1 MMSTWYT
8 WESKEK
14 MKINAGHVC
23 VLYFLQWVY
32 TSSAEAKHLSTC
44 AHTWMRTPLLLFS
57 QCMPRECYIAFFKP
71 NHNHL
76 SLEGRREAFKNTTL
90 LIPLL
95 LLPSLEW
102 WLAAQTLQFHCLGSS
117 PDCTAYM
124 MCDLI

>member
-1 MMSTWYT
+1 MV
-8 WESKEK
+8 
-14 MKINAGHVC
+14 HVGIKGENEDKCRAC
-23 VLYFLQWVY
+23 VCFVFTFSGSIPPVQR
-32 TSSAEAKHLSTC
+32 LSTFLH
-44 AHTWMRTPLLLFS
+44 AHTWMHTPLLLFP
-57 QCMPRECYIAFFKP
+57 QCMPRECYTAFFKP

-76 SLEGRREAFKNTTL
+76 SLEGRREAFKNTIL

-95 LLPSLEW
+95 VLPSFEW